1 MLGGVQIP
9 GHVAGIAPVSV
20 YMQRLESNDDPR
32 HQPQRGVVA
41 MQVEY
46 EEDRLWQGSVRDE
59 KPRVLL
65 QRPDVPASQ

>member
-1 MLGGVQIP
+1 
-9 GHVAGIAPVSV
+9 
-20 YMQRLESNDDPR
+20 
-32 HQPQRGVVA
+32 